1 MAEDWSVKP
10 NDTLTIPK
18 KHPGE
23 HSTVTAVTR
32 YRVCIYVIVCVRVSV
47 CAFVTKDAKG
57 YNPVK
62 RI

>member
-10 NDTLTIPK
+10 NYTLTIPK

-23 HSTVTAVTR
+23 HSTLTAITR
-32 YRVCIYVIVCVRVSV
+32 YYAYIYVIVCVSV
-47 CAFVTKDAKG
+47 CVTKDAKG